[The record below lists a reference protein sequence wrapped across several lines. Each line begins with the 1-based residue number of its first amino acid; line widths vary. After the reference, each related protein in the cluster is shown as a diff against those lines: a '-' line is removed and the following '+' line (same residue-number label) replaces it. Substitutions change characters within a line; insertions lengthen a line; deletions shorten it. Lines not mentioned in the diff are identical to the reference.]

1 MNNLAFID
9 WQPHVEAF
17 QIASYSVRWYA
28 LFWAVGLIA
37 AYYIVKNL
45 YKHEGISLDKFD
57 PLFLYCFFGILI
69 GARLGHC
76 LFYEPE
82 YYLGSTNG
90 VIEMFLP
97 VKIQSDGS
105 WQYHGYAG
113 LASHGGALG
122 CLIAMFIYSRRN
134 AVRFSVVLDNVCI
147 ATPFTA
153 CCIRLGNLMNS
164 EIIGSQ
170 TDVPWA
176 FLFHTNES
184 MVGGA
189 VVPRHP
195 AQLYEALAYFIIFI
209 VLLIVYWR
217 LKNYKI
223 RSGVGTCL
231 YFGLCL
237 MLIFTFRFFVEF
249 IKKEQVDFEKG
260 MALDMGQLLSIPF
273 IIAGIYFTVRGI
285 RLFRKYRNDHES
297 YFKAYG
303 ES

>member
-1 MNNLAFID
+1 MNYLFID

-17 QIASYSVRWYA
+17 QIGSFSVRWYA
-28 LFWAVGLIA
+28 LFWAIGLVA

-45 YKHEGISLDKFD
+45 YKHQGISLDKFD

-90 VIEMFLP
+90 IIEMFLP
-97 VKIQSDGS
+97 IKILPDGS
-105 WQYHGYAG
+105 WKFHGYAG
-113 LASHGGALG
+113 LASHGGAIG
-122 CLIAMFIYSRRN
+122 CFFAMLIYSKRN
-134 AVRFSVVLDNVCI
+134 FVRFTTVLDNVCI
-147 ATPFTA
+147 ATPLTA
-153 CCIRLGNLMNS
+153 FCIRMGNLMNS

-195 AQLYEALAYFIIFI
+195 AQLYEAIAYFIIFI
-209 VLLIVYWR
+209 VLLLVYWR
-217 LKNYKI
+217 LNRYGI
-223 RSGVGTCL
+223 RSGAGTGL

-237 MLIFTFRFFVEF
+237 TLIFTFRFFVEF

-273 IIAGIYFTVRGI
+273 IIAGAWFTIRGI
-285 RLFRKYRNDHES
+285 RLFKKYLNDHES
-297 YFKAYG
+297 YLNDYANQ
-303 ES
+303 